1 MQKCWSKSCPI
12 STNLRMS
19 TRVSPIILIL
29 FAISDTSV
37 KNNIITS
44 ALIFEENIISLQ
56 KLSTNAMNVS
66 STKAELFAIRCSI
79 SQVIQIQGII

>member
-1 MQKCWSKSCPI
+1 MLEQELPI
-12 STNLRMS
+12 LTNLRMS
-19 TRVSPIILIL
+19 TRVSLIILIL

-79 SQVIQIQGII
+79 SQVIQIQGIT